1 MENDRKDVSRQ
12 ELEEAMKQF
21 LNKGGKIKVLPDQ
34 KSQSSV
40 MDEMNSHYESLEAFS
55 YYDSI

>member
-21 LNKGGKIKVLPDQ
+21 LNKGGQIKVLPDQ
-34 KSQSSV
+34 KGQSSV
-40 MDEMNSHYESLEAFS
+40 MDEVNSQYESLEAFS